1 MRGNLSAYLAEPSIT
16 GCQTKMLVGRG
27 CMASQPPTVD
37 EVARAVAFA
46 TKHAAFVGLADPD
59 RYRSSVCLWHARFGG
74 KPAPSEDLASQ
85 LAAQGRPRDVGAAG
99 QFVDR
104 SDQALYAA
112 VVRRFEAEVEAH
124 ASDVALCVASLI
136 EVEAGAKKRY

>member
-1 MRGNLSAYLAEPSIT
+1 
-16 GCQTKMLVGRG
+16 
-27 CMASQPPTVD
+27 MASQPPTVD

-85 LAAQGRPRDVGAAG
+85 LALQGRPHDVGAAG
-99 QFVDR
+99 KFVDR

-112 VVRRFEAEVEAH
+112 AVYRFEAEVEAH
-124 ASDVALCVASLI
+124 ASDVASCVTGLI
-136 EVEAGAKKRY
+136 EAEMSNKRS